1 MKAPMFPARQ
11 ERLDWQLI
19 AELEPLVVAAGSRE
33 EIGRCCLVDVLCPAS
48 CLEKLQAVLA
58 GLAFCSVEQEFGR
71 EVLEATRG
79 LAKIFRLSQLVI
91 QYLMYC
97 QVRTAANTPNIHVT
111 LSHCRTSSLS
121 TLRSTAR
128 GRHNS
133 RQTWPSSLRDT
144 RLWRRR
150 SRHSG
155 RRQRRGRKC

>member
-58 GLAFCSVEQEFGR
+58 GLAFCSVEQEFSR

-97 QVRTAANTPNIHVT
+97 QVRTAANTQHT
-111 LSHCRTSSLS
+111 
-121 TLRSTAR
+121 
-128 GRHNS
+128 
-133 RQTWPSSLRDT
+133 RDI
-144 RLWRRR
+144 LPL
-150 SRHSG
+150 
-155 RRQRRGRKC
+155 